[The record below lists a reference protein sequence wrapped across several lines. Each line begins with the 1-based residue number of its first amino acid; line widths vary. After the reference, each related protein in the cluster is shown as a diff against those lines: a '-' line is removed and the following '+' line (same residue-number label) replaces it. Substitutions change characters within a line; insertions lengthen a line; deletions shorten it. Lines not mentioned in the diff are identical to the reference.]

1 MIWLAAQ
8 LWPAA
13 LLALVAG
20 FAITWFTVV
29 KRLDDAPASAERGG
43 ARQGRRD
50 GGARR
55 AGGASDGHSDAGR
68 AGAGRSDAAGSR
80 RDDSSDGL
88 DEGEVSADEFSA
100 DERRGASR
108 VDGEER
114 DEARPDVPA
123 HRPSGSVGNAFTS
136 RRDE

>member
-29 KRLDDAPASAERGG
+29 RRLDDAPVSAERE
-43 ARQGRRD
+43 RRD
-50 GGARR
+50 GGSRR
-55 AGGASDGHSDAGR
+55 AGRSSDGHSDAGR
-68 AGAGRSDAAGSR
+68 AGAGLAGAGRQVAAGSDAAGSR
-80 RDDSSDGL
+80 RDDPSDGL
-88 DEGEVSADEFSA
+88 GDGEPING
-100 DERRGASR
+100 ERHVASR

-123 HRPSGSVGNAFTS
+123 HRTSGSVGSAFTS